1 MSDDKTWRGPE
12 RRTNLRVRE
21 MVDDLQSAVRDNR
34 AAIAALTIRMTN
46 VEADVRELKEATPP
60 S

>member
-46 VEADVRELKEATPP
+46 VEADVRDLKEATPA